1 LYLFLLHRIVFQEV
15 TAMGFLPGVGTPEL
29 LIVGIIALLLFGKNL
44 PNVARNAGKS
54 FAEFKKGISGFQEEF
69 HKASRDVEK
78 TITYSPPVTKSTD
91 EDRPKPAV
99 EVLSGHDDDDDF
111 SAPKFDVG

>member
-1 LYLFLLHRIVFQEV
+1 
-15 TAMGFLPGVGTPEL
+15 MGFLPGVGTPEL
-29 LIVGIIALLLFGKNL
+29 IIVGIIALLLFGKNL

-54 FAEFKKGISGFQEEF
+54 FSEFKKGISGFQDEF

-78 TITYSPPVTKSTD
+78 SITYIPPQKKSTD
-91 EDRPKPAV
+91 EDRPKPT
-99 EVLSGHDDDDDF
+99 EEEISNDDDF